1 MLGSLRPANYGSNT
15 TDVPPSKEVSVN
27 DTLHDGGEKGDL
39 HGRRTTTDNVAR
51 RTAEVDMACRD
62 RQQTQTHCMTNN
74 RKQTLK
80 NENAV
85 LVVDI
90 NAHVSSITP

>member
-1 MLGSLRPANYGSNT
+1 MPGSLRPANYGSNT
-15 TDVPPSKEVSVN
+15 TDVPPYKEASASN
-27 DTLHDGGEKGDL
+27 TLRDGGEKGDL
-39 HGRRTTTDNVAR
+39 HGRRTTTYNVAR

-90 NAHVSSITP
+90 NAHVPSITP

>member
-15 TDVPPSKEVSVN
+15 TDVPLYKEASVS

-39 HGRRTTTDNVAR
+39 HGRRTTTYNVAGR
-51 RTAEVDMACRD
+51 IAEVDMACRD
-62 RQQTQTHCMTNN
+62 WQQTQTHCMTNN

-80 NENAV
+80 NENTI
-85 LVVDI
+85 LVVDV